1 QAHLSPPKYYEND
14 PHDRRYQSSKQSLP
28 LPVFAFSP
36 LAQTEKFAA
45 NFQNDYVYRLYDKG
59 G

>member
-1 QAHLSPPKYYEND
+1 MSLPKYYEND
-14 PHDRRYQSSKQSLP
+14 PHDRQYPQLKQSLP

-36 LAQTEKFAA
+36 LVQTEKFAA